1 MMSVLSSY
9 AAKYV
14 SAKQGKDASDLKL
27 PGVENQ
33 INSLNKIIADSQT
46 KRENDLKSAY
56 LFASQIM
63 NEDKNIATLRKQATD
78 LNAINAQKN
87 DLIEQLKA
95 SNADINKQKAAN
107 TIDSASFKKDMDQ
120 NSKDFLTIIATLK
133 IEVFGADS
141 IKVDS
146 SKSAL
151 IEKSDLKECTA
162 QINSILP

>member
-1 MMSVLSSY
+1 
-9 AAKYV
+9 
-14 SAKQGKDASDLKL
+14 
-27 PGVENQ
+27 
-33 INSLNKIIADSQT
+33 
-46 KRENDLKSAY
+46 
-56 LFASQIM
+56 M